1 MPEVI
6 LPCPAC
12 GGTDTAN
19 VADEVDDVTF
29 ELFHFVQCES
39 CGMRGRRE
47 YAHESAAIAAWN
59 AMPRALTWTHEP
71 PKVAGWYWFSIGK
84 GHAVCLLVCA
94 DGKAKLAKD
103 HFTDADMLGG
113 EWAGPIAPPVEG

>member
-6 LPCPAC
+6 LCPHC
-12 GGTDTAN
+12 GTEAVTEEYFGEYQTGCPHCGAN
-19 VADEVDDVTF
+19 GPYADSIE
-29 ELFHFVQCES
+29 
-39 CGMRGRRE
+39 
-47 YAHESAAIAAWN
+47 AAIAAWN
-59 AMPRALTWTHEP
+59 ALPRALTWTHDP

-113 EWAGPIAPPVEG
+113 EWAGPIPMPIG

>member
-12 GGTDTAN
+12 GS
-19 VADEVDDVTF
+19 VDLRESTVTG
-29 ELFHFVQCES
+29 EPWYICCCG
-39 CGMRGRRE
+39 CGMVGPYGAGVPE
-47 YAHESAAIAAWN
+47 AVTAWN
-59 AMPRALTWTHEP
+59 ALPRALTWTHEP
-71 PKVAGWYWFSIGK
+71 PKVAGWYWFSMGK